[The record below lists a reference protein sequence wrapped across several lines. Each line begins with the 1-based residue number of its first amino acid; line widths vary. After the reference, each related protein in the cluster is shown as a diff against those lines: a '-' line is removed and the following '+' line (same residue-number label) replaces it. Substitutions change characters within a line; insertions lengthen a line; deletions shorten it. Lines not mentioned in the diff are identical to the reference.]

1 MGDLLQSDQYE
12 LHKRY
17 LGEKLMDKIMYA
29 TVKLVVKDSAD
40 AEDIAQAD
48 YNFEHEDIIS
58 TEWVET
64 EEKTDGRI

>member
-1 MGDLLQSDQYE
+1 
-12 LHKRY
+12 
-17 LGEKLMDKIMYA
+17 MDKIMYA